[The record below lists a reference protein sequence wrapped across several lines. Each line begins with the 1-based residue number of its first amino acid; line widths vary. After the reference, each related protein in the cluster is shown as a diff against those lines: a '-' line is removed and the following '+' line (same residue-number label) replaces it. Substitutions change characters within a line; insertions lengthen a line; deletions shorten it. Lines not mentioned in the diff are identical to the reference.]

1 MSNTETI
8 EFSALGTRLRL
19 AAGNNPEMVR
29 EVAQL
34 VQDGLTEVTEVY
46 PPNTEYV
53 KLALLTA
60 LNIAEQLFKER
71 ELGHAE
77 YKEAVGR
84 VRVLLE
90 SLG

>member
-8 EFSALGTRLRL
+8 EFSALGARLRL
-19 AAGNNPEMVR
+19 AGGDNPKLIR
-29 EVAQL
+29 EISQFVQERVAEL
-34 VQDGLTEVTEVY
+34 SESA
-46 PPNTEYV
+46 PNAQPLQ
-53 KLALLTA
+53 LALLTA

-71 ELGHAE
+71 EHGRAE
-77 YKEAVGR
+77 CDQAVTK